1 MGNVARILTFQNVG
15 QCATPLA
22 HLGEWLQEH
31 RQRGVGPGGG
41 LRLAKLLQDEVL
53 HFIVMLSMYI
63 LLLCYL
69 YICYVNDV

>member
-1 MGNVARILTFQNVG
+1 
-15 QCATPLA
+15 
-22 HLGEWLQEH
+22 
-31 RQRGVGPGGG
+31 